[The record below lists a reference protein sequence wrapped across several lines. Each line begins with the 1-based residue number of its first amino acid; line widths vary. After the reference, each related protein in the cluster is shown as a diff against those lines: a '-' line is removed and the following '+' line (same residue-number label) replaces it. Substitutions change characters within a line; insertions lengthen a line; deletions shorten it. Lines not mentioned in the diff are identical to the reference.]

1 MFAVSSSIIF
11 FKGAEGLIRDKFA
24 LHSLSTLDVL
34 LSRMSD
40 NILQPSDSRIGDDS
54 LWSMTLDDGGGY
66 PLVLHSSA
74 DPTSLGGTAICGFS
88 TVGSVGVIAMSHIIQ
103 SMGLAP
109 MGTVLHP
116 QFPAIALIHDSVPKH
131 PVRVYQGEGLG
142 VFIAEIQFPP
152 EKDVHFGQTVLEWFT
167 KGGFD
172 RLLVVDGVVSNDLGI
187 KEESDLWGVSS
198 TALGRDAL
206 DDSGIRRIQQGIVAG
221 ISGYLIAEGERRG
234 LDVTALLAECNP
246 MYPDARAALLAIEGV
261 SELLDMEI
269 PVKGLLED
277 ARTIEER
284 VREAFERAQANA
296 LPEPDLNRDDD
307 EVRMVY

>member
-1 MFAVSSSIIF
+1 MAT
-11 FKGAEGLIRDKFA
+11 
-24 LHSLSTLDVL
+24 H
-34 LSRMSD
+34 D
-40 NILQPSDSRIGDDS
+40 NS
-54 LWSMTLDDGGGY
+54 GY

-74 DPTSLGGTAICGFS
+74 DPTTLGGTAICGFS

-103 SMGLAP
+103 TLDLDP

-116 QFPAIALIHDSVPKH
+116 EFPAIALIHESVPKH
-131 PVRVYQGEGLG
+131 PVRVYQGAGLG
-142 VFIAEIQFPP
+142 IFIAEIQFPP
-152 EKDVHFGQTVLEWFT
+152 QNDVHFGETVLEWFT

-172 RLLVVDGVVSNDLGI
+172 RLIVIDGVVSNDLGI

-198 TALGRDAL
+198 TAIGRDAL
-206 DDSGIRRIQQGIVAG
+206 DNSNIQRIQQGIVSG

-261 SELLDMEI
+261 CDLIDLEI

-277 ARTIEER
+277 ARAIEER

-296 LPEPDLNRDDD
+296 LPAPEDQDDDD